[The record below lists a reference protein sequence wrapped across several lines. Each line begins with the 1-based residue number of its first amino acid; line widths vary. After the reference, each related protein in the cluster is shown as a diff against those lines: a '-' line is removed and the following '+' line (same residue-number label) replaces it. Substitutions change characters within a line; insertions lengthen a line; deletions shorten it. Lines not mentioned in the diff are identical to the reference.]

1 MKGHIADAMLF
12 FFLVGIMLVGDFL
25 EWNLRTVA
33 FLAWVF
39 VVGFL
44 SDVVTD
50 ERVHWHKK
58 ALIVSVIIVVS
69 LAMVATGHIW
79 D

>member
-44 SDVVTD
+44 SNRITD
-50 ERVHWHKK
+50 KRIQRRKK
-58 ALIVSVIIVVS
+58 ALVALGMAAVVIVIV
-69 LAMVATGHIW
+69 AAGRA
-79 D
+79 